1 MGTAKK
7 KLSSWES
14 AQQRVG
20 TILASLNKNSDLMLA
35 AAANPL
41 HALRELGYEIGEGV
55 EQEFEDRIRFG
66 PHNGPKIGALREEIF
81 KSAGRRF
88 DLDSPEALADALS
101 SLIKTNKGASTF
113 THAEAAPVAFTP
125 HPNRPADL
133 LEKLRNAHP
142 IMKPLLEYRRM
153 QASTPKFATKEF
165 YDEIR
170 QKKRAL
176 PITKLV
182 AHLKSDG

>member
-7 KLSSWES
+7 KLLSWGS
-14 AQQRVG
+14 AQQRIG
-20 TILASLNKNSDLMLA
+20 GILASLNKNPDLMLA

-41 HALRELGYEIGEGV
+41 LALRELGYEISEGA

-66 PHNGPKIGALREEIF
+66 PRNGPKLGGLREEIF

-88 DLDSPEALADALS
+88 DLDSPEALVDVLS
-101 SLIKTNKGASTF
+101 SLIKTDKGGHTF
-113 THAEAAPVAFTP
+113 TRAEAIPMAFTLR
-125 HPNRPADL
+125 PNRPADP
-133 LEKLRNAHP
+133 LEKVRRAHP
-142 IMKPLLEYRRM
+142 IMEPLLEYRRM

-176 PITKLV
+176 PITKLI
-182 AHLKSDG
+182 AHVKSTG